1 MSNFFTKNNLSEIF
15 KNIKNNNF
23 DDLQNYLNIKDLSS
37 SNNTYNFM
45 PKKEGS
51 FSLTSNIKNT
61 DNEVS
66 QLISILISES
76 DDKNIL
82 STNFTKTEELENKL
96 INILQNDNSKNKSK
110 LQKDNNLKNFCNK
123 LKEQGVNIR
132 LNKN

>member
-1 MSNFFTKNNLSEIF
+1 MSNFFIKNNLNEIF
-15 KNIKNNNF
+15 KDNENKN
-23 DDLQNYLNIKDLSS
+23 LNIKDLYS

-51 FSLTSNIKNT
+51 FSLTSDIKNT
-61 DNEVS
+61 DNEVK
-66 QLISILISES
+66 QLINILISES
-76 DDKNIL
+76 NNENDL
-82 STNFTKTEELENKL
+82 SNNFIGMAELENKL
-96 INILQNDNSKNKSK
+96 INILQNDNTKKKSK